1 MGQPASSP
9 TPAKS
14 PVGKGRPG
22 EAAVVLQDGC
32 EGINEEVSRGLFAL
46 YTELAVVAG
55 SRGHN
60 KNSAL

>member
-1 MGQPASSP
+1 M
-9 TPAKS
+9 
-14 PVGKGRPG
+14 
-22 EAAVVLQDGC
+22 VLQDGC